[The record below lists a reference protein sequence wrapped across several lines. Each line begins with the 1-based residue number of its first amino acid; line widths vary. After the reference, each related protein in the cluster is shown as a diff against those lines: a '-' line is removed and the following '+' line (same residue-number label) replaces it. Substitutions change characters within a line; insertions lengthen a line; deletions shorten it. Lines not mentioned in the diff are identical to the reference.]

1 MRDSGRDHHPA
12 GCEVSREAL
21 QQESSP
27 RIATCRKPLTEESS
41 CEAGYKTAAVFCVA
55 SLLSETW
62 QAGGVHIKDHD
73 PSADI
78 SRKLDNS
85 TQLKGRLTLS
95 LSQPS
100 RSFPRKPKER
110 PSAGRARG
118 PTPPQRARNNLGIR
132 RRIISEQGDGII
144 PESGAACLGI
154 CNWPSARRRRCAPL
168 HRHAASAMPEWLP
181 RVNAE
186 PT

>member
-41 CEAGYKTAAVFCVA
+41 CKAGYKTAAVFCVA

-62 QAGGVHIKDHD
+62 QAGGVHTKDHD

-100 RSFPRKPKER
+100 RYFPRKPKER

-132 RRIISEQGDGII
+132 RRIIGTRGRHHPGIRGGMSRNLQLAFST
-144 PESGAACLGI
+144 PAPMRSAS
-154 CNWPSARRRRCAPL
+154 SARCIRNARM
-168 HRHAASAMPEWLP
+168 ASSSEC
-181 RVNAE
+181 
-186 PT
+186 